1 MCAPS
6 WFYLQVEFSV
16 SARECEWS
24 TLQIDLMRAVHFQS
38 WEILLELI
46 ANRIATTFGVSFYK
60 TCAVTGNSSQL
71 LTVVGEQKIRG
82 APLRY

>member
-1 MCAPS
+1 MLRS
-6 WFYLQVEFSV
+6 KMLEFVIEFSV
-16 SARECEWS
+16 SVRGCQWC
-24 TLQIDLMRAVHFQS
+24 TLQIDLRRVVHFQS
-38 WEILLELI
+38 WEILPELI
-46 ANRIATTFGVSFYK
+46 TNRIATPFGMSVYK